1 LRVHDARVV
10 SNHVQGLESDKGS
23 NFSDRPSRKYVGDAG
38 CHCKSTNNVGSYTQ
52 IGNAELI
59 EKRVARPVECAPG
72 GTLSDYVPFYFT
84 PYTPMLYNIKTGY
97 NGVVKRPMEDIL
109 ILVSSLHRLAELK
122 VPFVFSDRHA
132 YLRTAQFSN
141 SLADLD
147 RIIWTTLQNRD
158 FRNDDIDKF
167 EKYQAEALVYKHMPL
182 DALLGVICLNDA
194 VRAAIQADA
203 DARGLKLKIVAQ
215 PQRYL

>member
-1 LRVHDARVV
+1 MSKDLNPTKALIFRIVHRENM
-10 SNHVQGLESDKGS
+10 SGIL
-23 NFSDRPSRKYVGDAG
+23 DAG

-109 ILVSSLHRLAELK
+109 ILVSSCRVKSTVRLFRPSRVSQDCTILE
-122 VPFVFSDRHA
+122 
-132 YLRTAQFSN
+132 QFG
-141 SLADLD
+141 
-147 RIIWTTLQNRD
+147 R
-158 FRNDDIDKF
+158 
-167 EKYQAEALVYKHMPL
+167 P
-182 DALLGVICLNDA
+182 
-194 VRAAIQADA
+194 
-203 DARGLKLKIVAQ
+203 
-215 PQRYL
+215 